1 MQRNRALLA
10 LLLLSALLVC
20 ALFSLRREKAPD
32 PGAPAPERQSLNAR
46 AQALLARL
54 SDEEKLGQLLI
65 VGLPGKA
72 LDEESARLLSDVRP
86 GGVILF
92 DRNMQSPE
100 QVAALNGAL
109 RERLLQT
116 TGLPPFLCVDQE
128 GGRVARLKTRLLA
141 LPAAE
146 TLGKAS
152 NPDDIRRLA
161 ADCAAELKAIGFN
174 VNFAPVADL
183 NLPGGRSYSGDPA
196 RVALCAEAA
205 CRGFADG
212 GLLFSL
218 KHFPG
223 LGKAQKDPHFD
234 GETIVAS
241 RSQLEREDL
250 APFAALIAALGP
262 QPYFV
267 MVSHPV
273 YTAYDAENPASL
285 SPAILRALLR
295 QKLGF
300 DGLAVTDDVEMG
312 ALANRYPFE
321 EIGVRAVAAGADIV
335 LVCHEPERQRAV
347 YRGLL
352 EALRSGALPRQ
363 TVDDAALRVIRAKLA
378 RLDAP

>member
-1 MQRNRALLA
+1 MCIRD
-10 LLLLSALLVC
+10 SI
-20 ALFSLRREKAPD
+20 K
-32 PGAPAPERQSLNAR
+32 
-46 AQALLARL
+46 
-54 SDEEKLGQLLI
+54 
-65 VGLPGKA
+65 
-72 LDEESARLLSDVRP
+72 P

-92 DRNMQSPE
+92 DRNMESPR

-128 GGRVARLKTRLLA
+128 GGLVTRLKTQLFA

-146 TLGKAS
+146 TLGRTS
-152 NPDDIRRLA
+152 DPDTIRRLA
-161 ADCAAELKAIGFN
+161 ANCAAELKAIGFN

-183 NLPGGRSYSGDPA
+183 SLPGGRSYSGDPA
-196 RVALCAEAA
+196 RVAACAEAA

-212 GLLFSL
+212 GLLFFL

-234 GETIVAS
+234 GETIAAS
-241 RSQLEREDL
+241 REQLEREDL
-250 APFAALIAALGP
+250 APFAALIAALRP

-285 SPAILRALLR
+285 SPAILRTLLR
-295 QKLGF
+295 EKLGF
-300 DGLAVTDDVEMG
+300 DGLAATDDVEMG

-321 EIGVRAVAAGADIV
+321 EICVRAVAAGADVV
-335 LVCHEPERQRAV
+335 LVCHELAHQRAV

-363 TVDDAALRVIRAKLA
+363 RVDDAALRVIRTKLA
-378 RLDAP
+378 RLEAQ